1 MSNRVKKVISSIIMI
16 IGCIA
21 AVSGYLYMAYY
32 VGRMLEPE
40 NDFLIIMTSG
50 IFIAILLV
58 MGILCVVYM
67 CDIIRGI
74 TYGPLLNKIDGNS
87 VARYNNKVEI
97 IFDETFYWRW
107 NKKYSK
113 ANIAPYGTIELLNYE
128 HTIDVYLSGNLK
140 KLRYVVYFDLREGFC
155 AKTIESIKDRISLFG
170 KYSGEVKIPIEIEML
185 FAEFEKQKSEY
196 MYQFDNSAVELQQRR
211 FDAMVKNF
219 FLIYLVKKP
228 FVIERVE
235 FSIN

>member
-1 MSNRVKKVISSIIMI
+1 MSNRVKKLISSIIMI

-21 AVSGYLYMAYY
+21 VVSGCLYLAYY

-40 NDFLIIMTSG
+40 NDCLTIMTSG
-50 IFIAILLV
+50 ILISIFLV
-58 MGILCVVYM
+58 MCILCIIYM
-67 CDIIRGI
+67 THVIRGI
-74 TYGPLLNKIDGNS
+74 TYGPLLKKIEGNS
-87 VARYNNKVEI
+87 VVRYNDNVEI
-97 IFDETFYWRW
+97 IFDETFCWRW

-128 HTIDVYLSGNLK
+128 HTIDVYFSGNLK
-140 KLRYVVYFDLREGFC
+140 KLRYVVYFDLREVFC
-155 AKTIESIKDRISLFG
+155 AKTIESIKERLSLFG

-185 FAEFEKQKSEY
+185 FDELEKQESEY
-196 MYQFDNSAVELQQRR
+196 MYQFDNSAVEIQQRR

-219 FLIYLVKKP
+219 FLSYLVKKP
-228 FVIERVE
+228 FVIERAE